1 MGELLIDFSKRFSRF
16 STFVFENGNKDD
28 AVDFLVSLG
37 VEKTNIFHFDP
48 LKIDDVRRIKE
59 EAEIEKNY
67 RIGFVIGDL
76 SFEAQNALLKLTE
89 EPKEG
94 VYFAFYKTENLL
106 DTIYSRAQ
114 VVRLKR
120 KLDIDEDFIKALEE
134 QDKEAILRFLFS
146 LSDKTDI
153 LNVLSFLIN
162 YYSRKAQIKKAREI
176 MEFFKAY
183 REFNL
188 NEKLLLANIFSVI
201 ED

>member
-16 STFVFENGNKDD
+16 STFVFENGNEDD

-37 VEKTNIFHFDP
+37 VDKVNIFHFDP

-59 EAEIEKNY
+59 EAEIEKDY

-146 LSDKTDI
+146 LSGKTDI
-153 LNVLSFLIN
+153 LNLLRFLVN

-176 MEFFKAY
+176 MGFFKAY